1 MRSECGREGH
11 RVAMLATPR
20 VDVAEYLYIHVE
32 FQHCP
37 LGDASRE
44 HDFVRARTRT
54 WLRGA
59 SSCHFVV

>member
-54 WLRGA
+54 
-59 SSCHFVV
+59 